1 MISITLF
8 EFEFRFC
15 SMGSIFNLT
24 GLLPIAYLNKFV
36 LRTSLENLKIDWS
49 ETLNADLCTI
59 ENAHCCSI

>member
-24 GLLPIAYLNKFV
+24 GLLPIAYLNKFF
-36 LRTSLENLKIDWS
+36 LRTSLVNLKIDWN
-49 ETLNADLCTI
+49 ETLNGDLCII
-59 ENAHCCSI
+59 ENAYGCSI